1 MSAPLHPLP
10 DLPRISPPSDL
21 ARLALRVLEWR
32 DMEALTRLPDM
43 LMDIGRADDATHIR
57 DMLGEAMWT
66 CSESNPE
73 NGQAIT
79 NGSAPYFSDVWFRFA
94 NELAKCLWW
103 DIFDWQATLGTMGT
117 ALATY
122 DAPDPDKDPPMEG
135 PSLNRGSHGTVSVDG
150 AVIGTIASW
159 AIEPQFA
166 SATAGAEHE
175 LHASESH
182 PDYEYRRTRHIPEL
196 LEVRATGW
204 ERNLP
209 SERRYEVPGDSLCCW
224 RRRKPL

>member
-43 LMDIGRADDATHIR
+43 LMDMGRADDATHIR

-122 DAPDPDKDPPMEG
+122 DAPDPPKDPPLTRG
-135 PSLNRGSHGTVSVDG
+135 PIGTVSVG
-150 AVIGTIASW
+150 GQVIGTVASW
-159 AIEPQFA
+159 SVSTPNSELL
-166 SATAGAEHE
+166 ATTSEYE
-175 LHASESH
+175 LHATESH
-182 PDYEYRRTRHIPEL
+182 PDFNYMHTYSGNIPDRPWYRNPFAE
-196 LEVRATGW
+196 
-204 ERNLP
+204 P
-209 SERRYEVPGDSLCCW
+209 RYAEAGDAFPQLMCW